1 MVKLHIKKGDDSQ
14 FLCETNV
21 GVLVDELLTNIV
33 AVYNG
38 RLKVQRICAGLL
50 LIFRVIREQCVVR
63 ACQCQCYYTMC
74 EVHMLK
80 TFTKFYLTFRQVTF
94 NVVA

>member
-14 FLCETNV
+14 FLCETTI
-21 GVLVDELLTNIV
+21 GILVDELLANVV

-50 LIFRVIREQCVVR
+50 LIFSVSPVNCQFIWM
-63 ACQCQCYYTMC
+63 ACAFGMSATQPI
-74 EVHMLK
+74 LG
-80 TFTKFYLTFRQVTF
+80 
-94 NVVA
+94 

>member
-14 FLCETNV
+14 FLCETTV
-21 GVLVDELLTNIV
+21 DIIVDELLTNTV

-50 LIFRVIREQCVVR
+50 FAILMYSLLFYGVMTLMPVVR
-63 ACQCQCYYTMC
+63 CSA
-74 EVHMLK
+74 VL
-80 TFTKFYLTFRQVTF
+80 F
-94 NVVA
+94 